1 MGALPMQTVL
11 EDRRVAFYITD
22 RALRVIEVSDA
33 ARLLSDHEEALGRSL
48 LEVSPE
54 LLGQDQAL
62 ADILAGKRARLELTV
77 PCAGAGQRAGRL
89 TVVTLPHR
97 DSAGA
102 IAGLI
107 HILHDVTE
115 LTPDAYG
122 ADRGGDE
129 VNLLRA
135 ELARRDQ
142 QLAAAYAEL
151 QNLDEIKSR
160 FTAIAAHE
168 LRSPLTAIAGYLE
181 LLVDDG
187 ADCFTDRQRE
197 YLDIIQ
203 TSTRRLLTITS
214 DLLELTR
221 IEAGRL
227 ELTLQP
233 LDLPELLRIVIA
245 EHTPAI
251 TTKGIH
257 LSLSIADQLPAV
269 LCDDARTAQILSE
282 LLSNAI
288 KYTPFDGAI
297 TIRVEHAAEEGFLQV
312 VVRDN
317 GAGIPA
323 AEQEWIFKRFYHASN
338 ALPVGA
344 FGAGLGLPIARA
356 LVELHGGK
364 LWLESEAG
372 QGAAFYATF
381 PVADPPTDPGQL
393 ERENHGHQSDR

>member
-1 MGALPMQTVL
+1 MGALPVQTVL
-11 EDRRVAFYITD
+11 EDRKVAFCITD

-33 ARLLSDHEEALGRSL
+33 ARLLPNREEVLGRSL
-48 LEVSPE
+48 FEVSPE
-54 LLGQDQAL
+54 LIGQDQAL
-62 ADILAGKRARLELTV
+62 ADILAGRLARLELTA
-77 PCAGAGQRAGRL
+77 PCAGAGQRGGRL
-89 TVVTLPHR
+89 ALATLPHR
-97 DSAGA
+97 NSAGA

-115 LTPDAYG
+115 LAPNAYG
-122 ADRGGDE
+122 AGREDDE
-129 VNLLRA
+129 VGRLRD
-135 ELARRDQ
+135 ELARRNQ

-151 QNLDEIKSR
+151 QNLNEIKSR
-160 FTAIAAHE
+160 FTTIAAHE

-203 TSTRRLLTITS
+203 TSTRRLLTITN

-221 IEAGRL
+221 IEVGRL
-227 ELTLQP
+227 ELILQP

-251 TTKGIH
+251 TAKEIH
-257 LSLSIADQLPAV
+257 LSLAIADRLPAA
-269 LCDDARTAQILSE
+269 LCDDARTAQILSK

-288 KYTPFDGAI
+288 KYTPLGGVI
-297 TIRVEHAAEEGFLQV
+297 EIRVEHATEAGFLQV

-317 GAGIPA
+317 GAGIPV

-344 FGAGLGLPIARA
+344 FGAGLGLPLARA

-381 PVADPPTDPGQL
+381 PVADAPIGPG
-393 ERENHGHQSDR
+393 EIKREGYIHQSD